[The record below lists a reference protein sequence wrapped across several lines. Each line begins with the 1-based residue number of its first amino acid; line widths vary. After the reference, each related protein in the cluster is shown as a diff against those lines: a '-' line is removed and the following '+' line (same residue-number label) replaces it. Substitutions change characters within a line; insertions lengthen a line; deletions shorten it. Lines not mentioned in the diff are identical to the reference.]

1 MLIDYKKKIKFFN
14 VRVICKI
21 MLVEIQKYVYLSGTK
36 VMQRTL
42 LVNGT
47 LVTTSGSTHQHIVAL
62 IHFMATTMHRK
73 TTTTTLYLI
82 YWISEITRSRSETLV
97 ESSPH

>member
-1 MLIDYKKKIKFFN
+1 MLIE
-14 VRVICKI
+14 
-21 MLVEIQKYVYLSGTK
+21 MQKYVYLSGTK
-36 VMQRTL
+36 VMRRTL

-82 YWISEITRSRSETLV
+82 YWISEITRSRSQTLV
-97 ESSPH
+97 ESSPHLNM